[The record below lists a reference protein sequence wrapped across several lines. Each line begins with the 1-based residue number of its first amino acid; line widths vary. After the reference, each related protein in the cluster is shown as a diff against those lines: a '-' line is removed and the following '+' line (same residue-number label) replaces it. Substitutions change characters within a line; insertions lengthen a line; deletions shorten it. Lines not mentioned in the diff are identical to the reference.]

1 MIQLLS
7 KMLNGDGNKSGRHL
21 SKIVAHIVAVQG
33 VFYLTLHNTLKFI
46 QILENGYNLTL
57 EVSAANLWTYMRMKE
72 KRVKQR

>member
-21 SKIVAHIVAVQG
+21 SKIVAHIVAVHG
-33 VFYLTLHNTLKFI
+33 VYFLTLDYILQFI
-46 QILENGYNLTL
+46 QILENCYNLTL

-72 KRVKQR
+72 KRVM